1 MPKPP
6 ARFAL
11 RPSDL
16 PPLSDS
22 AAVEILDFL
31 HELMFRFEA
40 HYASQV
46 HRFYDQQRDLRAPP
60 SIAPTPGGADPF

>member
-1 MPKPP
+1 MRKLP

-31 HELMFRFEA
+31 HEVMFRFEA

-60 SIAPTPGGADPF
+60 PIPPGPGNDDPF